1 MRRLIVLL
9 LAGALAATAFATA
22 GEIVPL
28 DDRYTI
34 ELFDG
39 WAIEDEGF
47 APLFPLVDDE
57 IETFV
62 LTYDTLTLILLSPD
76 HAAALG
82 LDLSREDL
90 RDTLARGFRRL
101 YGYSLP
107 FDEIEEATLG
117 DNPAA
122 LWAYETAD
130 SDGNPLT
137 GVTLAVDS
145 VFADGLVIA
154 DAYGPPDV
162 FEEQRSVIDML
173 VMSLA
178 LDPDAP
184 RTPTSGIRPT
194 PPPRRT
200 AIPANACTVST
211 PLVRT
216 VPLRVGPSSDRGTF
230 TYMPAATPLTVVG
243 RTNDAA
249 GALWYEI
256 DRTQIENGGNAQAL
270 WVEAAS
276 VTAAGPCGDVPTTA
290 APPVVRP
297 QPTSVPG
304 GSINTGLPQSGSWTL
319 TLKPQYTA
327 ICAGFPV
334 TGDLRD
340 ISPELAAAALP
351 GLLSISP
358 DGSVLTFRTLGVD
371 YAFART
377 TPGIYAG
384 PLQLGELS
392 TQATLTVIS
401 TTLIDLIVRDEF
413 PVGRVSCQV
422 TLGGLLTP

>member
-1 MRRLIVLL
+1 MRRLTLVLL
-9 LAGALAATAFATA
+9 FATLTASAFATA

-39 WAIEDEGF
+39 WTIADDDF
-47 APLFPLVDDE
+47 APLFPLADAE
-57 IETFV
+57 IETFA
-62 LTYDTLTLILLSPD
+62 LTYDALTLILLSPD
-76 HAAALG
+76 HTAALG
-82 LDLSREDL
+82 LDLSREDV

-101 YGYSLP
+101 YGYGLP
-107 FDEIEEATLG
+107 FDEIEETTLG

-122 LWAYETAD
+122 IWTYETAD
-130 SDGNPLT
+130 SDGNPLS
-137 GVTLAVDS
+137 GVTMAVDS
-145 VFADGLVIA
+145 AFADGLVIA
-154 DAYGPPDV
+154 DAYGPPEL
-162 FEEQRSVIDML
+162 FEQQRSVIDML
-173 VMSLA
+173 VMSLT

-184 RTPTSGIRPT
+184 RTPSAGTRPT

-200 AIPANACTVST
+200 AAPATDCTVST

-216 VPLRVGPSSDRGTF
+216 VPLRVSPGNDRGMF

-243 RTNDAA
+243 RANDAF

-256 DRTQIENGGNAQAL
+256 DRTQIENGSNAQAL
-270 WVEAAS
+270 WVEAVS
-276 VTAAGPCGDVPTTA
+276 VTASGACGDVPTSAT
-290 APPVVRP
+290 PPAIRP
-297 QPTSVPG
+297 QPTAVPG
-304 GSINTGLPQSGSWTL
+304 GATNTDLPQTGAWTL

-401 TTLIDLIVRDEF
+401 TTLIDVLVRDEF